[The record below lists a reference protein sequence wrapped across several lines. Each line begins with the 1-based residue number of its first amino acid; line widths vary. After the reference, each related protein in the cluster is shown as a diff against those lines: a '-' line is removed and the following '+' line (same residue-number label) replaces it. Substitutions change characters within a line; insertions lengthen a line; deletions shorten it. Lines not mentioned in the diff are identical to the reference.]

1 MPGFGKG
8 KATQLQ
14 LASRL
19 AAGFNSSTRI
29 TLTTPV
35 VLSLL
40 KRTWHGKNGI
50 LVSSL
55 YDLYLMEFASS
66 GDNKLP
72 ASWNTFSKKFD
83 KRKDDGQL
91 KIKGLRGKIEVMG
104 TFYKK
109 RVLLLKGKGLA
120 AAAEQQKQNVI
131 QKQVPLNRFLLEPIN
146 WAF

>member
-1 MPGFGKG
+1 
-8 KATQLQ
+8 
-14 LASRL
+14 
-19 AAGFNSSTRI
+19 
-29 TLTTPV
+29 
-35 VLSLL
+35 
-40 KRTWHGKNGI
+40 
-50 LVSSL
+50 
-55 YDLYLMEFASS
+55 
-66 GDNKLP
+66 
-72 ASWNTFSKKFD
+72 
-83 KRKDDGQL
+83 L